1 MKEEDFDELEKFLE
15 CGWRNGVFEM
25 RIVDRD
31 EFFYFE
37 LGFMREVIGVLWVL
51 IVGQIGLILVV
62 IVLVENVV
70 VNGVKIYFEMEV
82 RGIKVEN
89 GEVKGVEINNGFI
102 EVDIVINVV
111 GFYVDEIVRMVG
123 IDYFEIYL
131 RKGEYYFFDDDVFGL
146 RRVFFFFDVD
156 VDK

>member
-1 MKEEDFDELEKFLE
+1 M
-15 CGWRNGVFEM
+15 
-25 RIVDRD
+25 
-31 EFFYFE
+31 
-37 LGFMREVIGVLWVL
+37 
-51 IVGQIGLILVV
+51 V

-146 RRVFFFFDVD
+146 RRVFFLMLMLISKGIVVIMEISGYFMIGLNV
-156 VDK
+156 